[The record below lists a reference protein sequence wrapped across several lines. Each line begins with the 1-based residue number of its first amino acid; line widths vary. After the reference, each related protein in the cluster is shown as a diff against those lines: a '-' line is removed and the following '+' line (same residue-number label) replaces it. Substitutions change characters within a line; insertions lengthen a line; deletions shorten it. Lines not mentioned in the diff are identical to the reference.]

1 MDKYLPTCQIRGY
14 RRIPSKR
21 HAIQGKHMI
30 EVLKGLQGVPLWIII
45 GSVAIYLFRNYFE
58 NRLKNYYTNSENKL
72 KSYLSSAEKLMES
85 SLSIKEDLRSQEQK
99 ELVEFRICIE
109 KWEYFL
115 QVGIS
120 DLIMKSGSDDFKPAD
135 FHRYDIE
142 LFGNVRIAAVK
153 ASILLRDSQLEI
165 ELLRTISTI
174 RSMYYP
180 LLESTVRD
188 VLELQGELLPFLIRM
203 KLFDASGSKDLS
215 VALNPNEAEIV
226 VSIRK
231 KMSDVLNSY
240 IENLVAEYKP
250 IAEQLYELKDKIN
263 IHIYRPLTSY
273 NIHKS

>member
-1 MDKYLPTCQIRGY
+1 
-14 RRIPSKR
+14 
-21 HAIQGKHMI
+21 MI
-30 EVLKGLQGVPLWIII
+30 EILKGLQSTPLWIVI
-45 GSVAIYLFRNYFE
+45 GAVAIYLFRNYFE
-58 NRLKNYYTNSENKL
+58 NRLKSYFANSENRF
-72 KSYLSSAEKLMES
+72 KSYLANAEKLVAS
-85 SLSIKEDLRSQEQK
+85 SLSIKQDLRSQEQK
-99 ELVEFRICIE
+99 ELVEFRICVE

-120 DLIMKSGSDDFKPAD
+120 DLIIKSGSDDFKPAD
-135 FHRYDIE
+135 FHSLDIE

-153 ASILLRDSQLEI
+153 ASILLRDPQLEI

-188 VLELQGELLPFLIRM
+188 VLELQGQLLPFLIRM
-203 KLFDASGSKDLS
+203 NLFDASGSKDLS
-215 VALNPNEAEIV
+215 VALNPDEAEIV

-240 IENLVAEYKP
+240 IENLVAGYKP

-263 IHIYRPLTSY
+263 VHIYRPLTSH
-273 NIHKS
+273 NIHES